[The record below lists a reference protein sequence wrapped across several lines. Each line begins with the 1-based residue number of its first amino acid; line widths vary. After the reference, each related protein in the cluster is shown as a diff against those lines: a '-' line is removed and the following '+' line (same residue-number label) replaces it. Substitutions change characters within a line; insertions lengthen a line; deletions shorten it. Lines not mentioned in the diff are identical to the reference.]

1 MHSIKVFP
9 TPDIMHFLILKT
21 FSQPQEI
28 TSHLNPLDTKYLIWY
43 PKLSISGLIIIPPP
57 MPDIEPNPLAI
68 IMIRK

>member
-28 TSHLNPLDTKYLIWY
+28 TSHLNPLDTKYLIRY
-43 PKLSISGLIIIPPP
+43 FLSW
-57 MPDIEPNPLAI
+57 
-68 IMIRK
+68 